1 MMNKVFE
8 VPIVSHKD
16 LESLLLLIK
25 CLIGSVGN
33 SLSISFWF
41 DLWLI
46 IGTLKTLFIISPFQ
60 HSDQTLTFADMISG
74 PYFIWNPQ
82 LISFELP
89 NNIKKL
95 FATPIPY
102 FPSSLDSLIWNSF

>member
-25 CLIGSVGN
+25 CLIGSIGN

-46 IGTLKTLFIISPFQ
+46 IGTLKTLFIISP
-60 HSDQTLTFADMISG
+60 
-74 PYFIWNPQ
+74 
-82 LISFELP
+82 LP
-89 NNIKKL
+89 
-95 FATPIPY
+95 T
-102 FPSSLDSLIWNSF
+102 